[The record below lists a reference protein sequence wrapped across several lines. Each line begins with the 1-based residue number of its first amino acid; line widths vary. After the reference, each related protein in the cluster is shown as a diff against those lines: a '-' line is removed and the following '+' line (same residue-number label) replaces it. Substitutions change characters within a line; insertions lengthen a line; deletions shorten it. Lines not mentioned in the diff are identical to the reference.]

1 MRMFEQHTKST
12 ALHSVMS
19 GCPLTLQH
27 WSLSSLLGNFIS
39 LPASQWV
46 SRLLIYRF
54 RSPDKSNMQIMWE
67 KRDARAGNEWE
78 SVVCGQTREGAP
90 MYLHAL
96 CTTWNE

>member
-1 MRMFEQHTKST
+1 MQPTLHYDSYWSNRGSDTCDPIHLLLCEFFFSMRMFEQHTKST

-46 SRLLIYRF
+46 SRLLIDRF
-54 RSPDKSNMQIMWE
+54 RYKISIDGG
-67 KRDARAGNEWE
+67 RYFD
-78 SVVCGQTREGAP
+78 
-90 MYLHAL
+90 
-96 CTTWNE
+96 